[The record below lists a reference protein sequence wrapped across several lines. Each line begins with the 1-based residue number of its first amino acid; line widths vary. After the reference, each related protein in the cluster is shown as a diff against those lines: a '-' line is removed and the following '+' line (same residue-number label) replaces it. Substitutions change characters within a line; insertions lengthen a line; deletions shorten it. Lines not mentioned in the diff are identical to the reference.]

1 LDREDYISA
10 LIAIYELQDI
20 RPLLDLYIFC
30 YMRTCA
36 MYDSTVKA
44 MGFDEIEIRVR
55 YRQERRALI
64 LNKLTG
70 TTMKEYIYAQTVKLA
85 KEENQKSFL
94 EDVMEDLREMDL
106 SRLAGLGITPDQL
119 RSLAWKES

>member
-1 LDREDYISA
+1 
-10 LIAIYELQDI
+10 
-20 RPLLDLYIFC
+20 
-30 YMRTCA
+30 

-44 MGFDEIEIRVR
+44 MGFDEIRVR
-55 YRQERRALI
+55 YRQERRALIRALI